1 MPDEETKPASAPS
14 EDQATQPV
22 DLQAFTVQELEQRRR
37 DLRRQLAEN
46 QASLIRSTG
55 WGGSG
60 RIAAMA
66 EASANR
72 LVAEQS
78 AIRDDLEG
86 VENEIRARRE
96 TDQME
101 RERRILDSTR
111 WATWAAALAALVSAV
126 ATAAMVWKG

>member
-1 MPDEETKPASAPS
+1 
-14 EDQATQPV
+14 
-22 DLQAFTVQELEQRRR
+22 
-37 DLRRQLAEN
+37 
-46 QASLIRSTG
+46 
-55 WGGSG
+55 
-60 RIAAMA
+60 MA